1 MVIYNKPTNSF
12 NVILRSFNT
21 NRGKVKVKNE
31 IENVNLIFDCLFITS
46 NKGLTEVKFVSGDAE
61 VELLDWVAYV
71 EEKDGILEA
80 KECLIK
86 QLGIDLFKSPEN
98 SQYIIEVMEDNKRL
112 YYGQLLI
119 TDEEDIQEYK
129 TYKNQNII
137 KI

>member
-12 NVILRSFNT
+12 KVILRDFEV

-31 IENVNLIFDCLFITS
+31 IDNINLIFDCLFIAS

-61 VELLDWVAYV
+61 VELLEWVPYV
-71 EEKDGILEA
+71 EEKDGVLEA
-80 KECLIK
+80 KECLI
-86 QLGIDLFKSPEN
+86 QELEIDLFKSPKN
-98 SQYIIEVMEDNKRL
+98 SQYLIEVLQDNKRL

-119 TDEEDIQEYK
+119 TDEEDIQEFK